1 MDVSGEGNDKDFAAY
16 LHQKDWH
23 PKVMK
28 VVHRLAVADPAF
40 MNWAYRSSCLGGA
53 SNAPNSGGASNA
65 PDGQVGSNNQS
76 QNALAGGGRQRAARS
91 RQEMREL
98 TTAVTSANETLAA
111 AIRDAAATKAEVA
124 TTSARHRAR
133 SSRIDNLRKIA
144 ADRDLPEA
152 TRESAN
158 RQLVVALEEDD
169 WL

>member
-1 MDVSGEGNDKDFAAY
+1 
-16 LHQKDWH
+16 
-23 PKVMK
+23 
-28 VVHRLAVADPAF
+28 
-40 MNWAYRSSCLGGA
+40 
-53 SNAPNSGGASNA
+53 
-65 PDGQVGSNNQS
+65 
-76 QNALAGGGRQRAARS
+76 
-91 RQEMREL
+91 MREL

-111 AIRDAAATKAEVA
+111 AIWDAAATKAEVA